1 MTETNPFEIVN
12 KLITTNGV
20 VIATLKNVDEITV
33 TSNQVSLDYQ
43 QQILQNQN
51 KIIGHVLSCVTSSL
65 ILSLILP
72 DYHIFH

>member
-43 QQILQNQN
+43 QQIL
-51 KIIGHVLSCVTSSL
+51 
-65 ILSLILP
+65 
-72 DYHIFH
+72 